1 MLLKSLSRIYDV
13 TAGDI
18 TLDGTDIRD
27 YSLEALRSEF
37 AYVFQDVFLFSNT
50 VDANIAFAH
59 PDVPEE
65 EVVRATQI
73 AQADQFIGKLEAGY
87 ETVVGERGVGLSGG
101 QKQRL
106 SIARALIKGAPV
118 LVLDDASSALDMA
131 TERRVL
137 TSIKE
142 HCPESTLVIAAH
154 RASSVL
160 DCDEIIYL
168 RDGEIIERG
177 TAEELIAKN
186 GAFAAVYHLQTSDG
200 QLDDSSYGRAEL

>member
-1 MLLKSLSRIYDV
+1 MLQLI
-13 TAGDI
+13 AG
-18 TLDGTDIRD
+18 GVCAPKGFAANGVHCGIRKNKIKKD
-27 YSLEALRSEF
+27 L
-37 AYVFQDVFLFSNT
+37 
-50 VDANIAFAH
+50 
-59 PDVPEE
+59 
-65 EVVRATQI
+65 
-73 AQADQFIGKLEAGY
+73 
-87 ETVVGERGVGLSGG
+87 
-101 QKQRL
+101 
-106 SIARALIKGAPV
+106 ALITSEVRCAAACVYTQNLVKGAPV

-154 RASSVL
+154 RVSSVL